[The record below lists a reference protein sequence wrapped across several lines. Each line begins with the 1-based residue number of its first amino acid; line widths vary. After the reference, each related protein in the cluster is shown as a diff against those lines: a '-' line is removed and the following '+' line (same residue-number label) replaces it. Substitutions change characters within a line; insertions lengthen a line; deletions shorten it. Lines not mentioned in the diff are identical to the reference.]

1 MVGMR
6 ESLLVPERQLR
17 IAGICWAGAG
27 LVYLLAEAA
36 AASAFPNY
44 SYAVNYVSDLG
55 VPDVEVLAGR
65 RIDSPLWPVMTLGFG
80 VQGVLFALGAV
91 LAVRSSRQPLGRV
104 FVVFALVHGLGMVVI
119 AAVHGGQ
126 ATIAAGLGWVHLLG
140 AGLALLGGQAA
151 VIVAGAALLR
161 RRGRTSTDVRLGA
174 VSIAL
179 GVVGFLG
186 IVMLEIDVR
195 VVAGTILADG
205 VWERIG
211 FYAIIAWELLI
222 GVALTARRP
231 DPRGIGAP

>member
-1 MVGMR
+1 
-6 ESLLVPERQLR
+6 
-17 IAGICWAGAG
+17 
-27 LVYLLAEAA
+27 
-36 AASAFPNY
+36 
-44 SYAVNYVSDLG
+44 
-55 VPDVEVLAGR
+55 
-65 RIDSPLWPVMTLGFG
+65 

-126 ATIAAGLGWVHLLG
+126 ATIAAGLGWVRLLG

-186 IVMLEIDVR
+186 IVMLEMDVR
-195 VVAGTILADG
+195 VVAGTMLADG
-205 VWERIG
+205 GWG
-211 FYAIIAWELLI
+211 
-222 GVALTARRP
+222 
-231 DPRGIGAP
+231 